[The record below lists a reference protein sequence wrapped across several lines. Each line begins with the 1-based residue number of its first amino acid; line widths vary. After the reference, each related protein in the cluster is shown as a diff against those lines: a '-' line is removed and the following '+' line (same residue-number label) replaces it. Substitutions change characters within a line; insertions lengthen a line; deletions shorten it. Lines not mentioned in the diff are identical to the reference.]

1 MNMEIVEEMS
11 NKFNASFVV
20 TDLLAKTLENYAK
33 NLASQC
39 IKECATR
46 HNFDAEEEIRILGLE
61 NLTLIRK
68 LMAKK
73 SVSKDSKKTIKSK
86 EPKEKK
92 SSFPM
97 PFMPS
102 SVDVS
107 GCQGLAFNR
116 GLFTQC
122 IKTSMANG
130 TFCKGC
136 QTEADKNASGCPDC
150 GTVEQRLATGLY
162 EFKDSKG
169 RSPVSYIK
177 VLEKLKLTQEQA
189 LVEALKLN
197 VELSEE
203 HLEVVEKS
211 KKSKK
216 TDSSRGRPK
225 KQSLAIEADN
235 VSDLFAKLTAEGEE
249 DEGDF
254 EVSEKPVK
262 VSKKS
267 KLSDEEKAS
276 KKETFE
282 AERIAKKEERD
293 AKLAQDK
300 LEREEK
306 RKAELE
312 TKKVERDTK
321 LAQEKAEREEKRA
334 QEKAEREAK
343 KIQEKKGTKETK
355 ETKGK
360 KSVTK
365 VEAKVEETKV
375 EAPAKVSVS
384 RIQIDGKSYLKSS
397 ANILYDPSTK
407 EEVGLWNP
415 ETKSIDDLPED
426 DEEEE
431 EEGYE
436 SD

>member
-1 MNMEIVEEMS
+1 MNMEIVEEL
-11 NKFNASFVV
+11 NTQFNASFVV

-39 IKECATR
+39 IKECAVR

-61 NLTLIRK
+61 NLTLVRK

-73 SVSKDSKKTIKSK
+73 SVSKESKKSIKSK

-102 SVDVS
+102 TVDAF

-122 IKTSMANG
+122 IKTTMENG
-130 TFCKGC
+130 VFCKGC

-150 GTVEQRLATGLY
+150 GTIEQRLATGLY

-169 RSPVSYIK
+169 RSPVSYLK
-177 VLEKLKLTQEQA
+177 VLEKLKLSQEQS
-189 LVEALKLN
+189 LEEAIKLN
-197 VELSEE
+197 IKVSEE
-203 HLEVVEKS
+203 HFEVVEKA

-225 KQSLAIEADN
+225 KPSLAIEADN
-235 VSDLFAKLTAEGEE
+235 VTDLFAKLTSEE
-249 DEGDF
+249 EEECDL

-267 KLSDEEKAS
+267 KLSDEEKAA
-276 KKETFE
+276 KKQALE
-282 AERIAKKEERD
+282 AERLAKKEERD
-293 AKLAQDK
+293 AKLAIEK
-300 LEREEK
+300 AEREEK
-306 RKAELE
+306 RKSDLE
-312 TKKVERDTK
+312 TKKLEREAK
-321 LAQEKAEREEKRA
+321 LAVEKAEREEKRA
-334 QEKAEREAK
+334 QEKAEREQK
-343 KIQEKKGTKETK
+343 KAQEKAAKEAEKSTKS
-355 ETKGK
+355 K
-360 KSVTK
+360 KTAK
-365 VEAKVEETKV
+365 TEPKVEEPKVV

-407 EEVGLWNP
+407 EEVGLWDP
-415 ETKSIDDLPED
+415 ETKTIKELPED

>member
-122 IKTSMANG
+122 IKTSMENG
-130 TFCKGC
+130 SFCKGC

-197 VELSEE
+197 VELSE

-276 KKETFE
+276 KKESFE

-293 AKLAQDK
+293 AKLAQEK
-300 LEREEK
+300 VEREEK

-312 TKKVERDTK
+312 TKKVEREAK
-321 LAQEKAEREEKRA
+321 IVQEKLEREEKRA
-334 QEKAEREAK
+334 QEKLEREAK
-343 KIQEKKGTKETK
+343 KIQEKKETK

-365 VEAKVEETKV
+365 VEAKVEAPVKV

-397 ANILYDPSTK
+397 ANILYDPATK

-415 ETKSIDDLPED
+415 ETKTIQDLPED